1 MPKTGGHRGPPL
13 LKMHKTEEEKIS
25 VNFISLG
32 CPKNLVDSEV
42 MLGLLDKDDFAIV
55 SPETQSR
62 VTVINTCGFVEES
75 KKESIDTILE
85 AAGRKKDGL
94 DLLVVTGCLSQRYQ
108 EELPKLIPEVDIF
121 VGTGEYDRLPGLIR
135 HKLAG
140 KSGKTY
146 VENPRFVPDHL
157 TPRLQT
163 TPFYTK
169 YVKISE
175 GCSHRCSFCIIPFMR
190 GDLRSRKP
198 DSIVSEIA
206 VGGENGVKEFNLV
219 GQDLNEYG
227 RDLMERSSLFKLLD
241 ALKVVEGDYWL
252 RLMYMYPL
260 QFPDKLVALI
270 AQHPQIA
277 KYVDIPLQH
286 ISDRQLKKMNR
297 GSNSR
302 YIYRLIDNLKTKVP
316 GIFLRTTF
324 IVGHPGETDD
334 DFQEL
339 KKFVTQSEFDR
350 VGIFKFSREEGT
362 PSFDMAGQVSD
373 DVKQARYDE
382 LMSLQQ
388 EISLKKNRALI
399 GKTVRALY
407 EGDSQQTDF
416 LGSARHQGQAPDI
429 DGEILIRDG
438 RDTVKKGDFCNVK
451 IVDAFE
457 YDLLGEIIPE
467 RKGATGA

>member
-1 MPKTGGHRGPPL
+1 
-13 LKMHKTEEEKIS
+13 MHKTEEKIS
-25 VNFISLG
+25 VNFVSLG

-55 SPETQSR
+55 SPEAKSR

-75 KKESIDTILE
+75 KQESIDTILA

-94 DLLVVTGCLSQRYQ
+94 DLLVVTGCLSQRYK

-121 VGTGEYDRLPGLIR
+121 IGTGEYDRLPGLIR

-140 KSGKTY
+140 KKGKTY

-157 TPRLQT
+157 TPRIQT

-190 GDLRSRKP
+190 GDLRSREP
-198 DSIVSEIA
+198 GSIVSEIA
-206 VGGENGVKEFNLV
+206 TGVENGVKEFNLV

-227 RDLMERSSLFKLLD
+227 RDLTERSSLFKLLE
-241 ALKVVEGDYWL
+241 ALKEVDGDYWL

-270 AQHPQIA
+270 VQHPQIA

-286 ISDRQLKKMNR
+286 ISDGQLKKMNR
-297 GSNSR
+297 GSSSR
-302 YIYRLIDNLKTKVP
+302 YIYRLIDNLKSKVP

-324 IVGHPGETDD
+324 IVGHPGETDA

-339 KKFVTQSEFDR
+339 KKFITETEFDR
-350 VGIFKFSREEGT
+350 VGIFKFSQEEGT
-362 PSFDMAGQVSD
+362 PSFDMAGQVAEE
-373 DVKQARYDE
+373 VKQTRYDE
-382 LMSLQQ
+382 LMHLQQ
-388 EISLKKNRALI
+388 GISLKKNRSLI
-399 GKTVRALY
+399 GKTMRAIY
-407 EGDSQQTDF
+407 EGAAKQSDL
-416 LGSARHQGQAPDI
+416 LGSARHEGQAPDI

-438 RDTVKKGDFCNVK
+438 RDHAKKGDFCNIK

-457 YDLLGEIIPE
+457 YDLLGEIV
-467 RKGATGA
+467 